1 MTEILFISFQYPP
14 INVGGAIRPYMFS
27 KYLPKFGIK
36 PIVLCLD
43 SDHQNEYNTDKTHQ
57 LISELPEEVII
68 KKVPIKPT
76 KPSIINKFIQI
87 YCSIGDNKYK
97 RWKKNAQTTIDY
109 IINQHD
115 IKAIYFTAPPFSNG
129 ELAINAAKKYNLPL
143 VLDMR
148 DGWSKWCIAPYA
160 SIIHYQLTKL
170 KERTYFKSAKSI
182 ITVTN
187 VLKDVFIETHP
198 NIRTNKFH
206 VIPNGFDVTSEEIP
220 EFLEAKKHNVD
231 SEIKIGYIGAF
242 YYNPTAEKS
251 LLSSWWQKKPYR
263 WFQYFPVHERWI
275 YRSPY
280 FFLKSMSKFITDN
293 PNYKNRLKFIF
304 IGTAQNWLLKMVE
317 EFGLTN
323 NFDNRGF
330 IEHAKLS
337 EATKDIDY
345 FLATS
350 VKVKDGLDYAI
361 ASKTFDY
368 IKFKKPI
375 LAFVTEGSQKEFI
388 KNSNTGLIFN
398 PDQTELNS
406 TKLKELFTKGC
417 QLKVNTQYL
426 ESFTRYNTTKELSK
440 IIFNSIT
447 TQH

>member
-1 MTEILFISFQYPP
+1 
-14 INVGGAIRPYMFS
+14 
-27 KYLPKFGIK
+27 
-36 PIVLCLD
+36 IVLCLD

-76 KPSIINKFIQI
+76 KPSILNKFIQI

-129 ELAINAAKKYNLPL
+129 DLAINAAKKYNLPL

-251 LLSSWWQKKPYR
+251 
-263 WFQYFPVHERWI
+263 
-275 YRSPY
+275 
-280 FFLKSMSKFITDN
+280 
-293 PNYKNRLKFIF
+293 
-304 IGTAQNWLLKMVE
+304 
-317 EFGLTN
+317 
-323 NFDNRGF
+323 
-330 IEHAKLS
+330 
-337 EATKDIDY
+337 
-345 FLATS
+345 
-350 VKVKDGLDYAI
+350 
-361 ASKTFDY
+361 
-368 IKFKKPI
+368 
-375 LAFVTEGSQKEFI
+375 
-388 KNSNTGLIFN
+388 
-398 PDQTELNS
+398 
-406 TKLKELFTKGC
+406 
-417 QLKVNTQYL
+417 
-426 ESFTRYNTTKELSK
+426 
-440 IIFNSIT
+440 
-447 TQH
+447 